1 MSETILTALI
11 SAAASLIVAFG
22 TWHVSMKKDREK
34 QTDEVMT
41 MLTNHREEY
50 LREIRSVQEDITQ
63 VNATVQQQIALIEQK
78 IDLGI
83 EQKIDTLSERV
94 DRHNNLIERTYRLEE
109 LTQVHSEKISVAN
122 HRIDDLEKKTS

>member
-1 MSETILTALI
+1 MTALI

>member
-78 IDLGI
+78 IDIGI

>member
-1 MSETILTALI
+1 MTALI

-78 IDLGI
+78 IDIGI